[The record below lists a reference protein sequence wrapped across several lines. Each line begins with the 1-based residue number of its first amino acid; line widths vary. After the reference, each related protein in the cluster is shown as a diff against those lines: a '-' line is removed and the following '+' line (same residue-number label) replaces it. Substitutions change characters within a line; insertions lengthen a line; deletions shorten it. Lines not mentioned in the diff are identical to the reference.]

1 MQRAY
6 PVNMHITNQQVYIRK
21 YPTHL
26 NNFDS
31 QGKKL
36 KKKLVTNK
44 LYEEDLNKIKNT
56 ECIFWI
62 AGNINFYLEIL
73 IFFN

>member
-1 MQRAY
+1 
-6 PVNMHITNQQVYIRK
+6 MHITNKQVYIRK

-26 NNFDS
+26 NNFDN

-62 AGNINFYLEIL
+62 VGNVNFYLEML